1 YAAGVHHD
9 IDVAADGTIYAIE
22 HETVHSMPDGL
33 EFVPVPCLVDSL
45 IMLTPDGKLKGKP
58 IPVLEAFRDSPY
70 APLLHSLEPPK
81 NHDDQPGPT
90 TMQRFDDKTRKQDAL
105 HTNTVQVLTPALAQ
119 KFPGWKAGQLLIT
132 MRNLDAIA
140 VVDPE
145 LRKVVWAARGPWQAP
160 HDAQF
165 LD

>member
-1 YAAGVHHD
+1 
-9 IDVAADGTIYAIE
+9 
-22 HETVHSMPDGL
+22 
-33 EFVPVPCLVDSL
+33 
-45 IMLTPDGKLKGKP
+45 
-58 IPVLEAFRDSPY
+58 
-70 APLLHSLEPPK
+70 
-81 NHDDQPGPT
+81 
-90 TMQRFDDKTRKQDAL
+90 FDDKTRKQDAL

-140 VVDPE
+140 IVDPE

-165 LD
+165 LDNGNLLLFDNQGLRKGSRILEYDPRTQAFPWAYAGENRSEERRVGKEWR